1 MMRNLHKAFWISFA
15 VYSVLTFLGTVII
28 ERNENDLGFLINM
41 KGYIS
46 LMKYYTLVG
55 LIFYIFAFLMM
66 WRNRIKSN
74 KTNSDFDME
83 KRELKA
89 KISDLQ
95 RQRKAESSDAKIIEP
110 PKPEE

>member
-1 MMRNLHKAFWISFA
+1 MRNLHKAFWISFA
-15 VYSVLTFLGTVII
+15 VYSLLTFLSTIVI

-55 LIFYIFAFLMM
+55 LIFYLVAFGLMFKS
-66 WRNRIKSN
+66 RIKTKKMLSE
-74 KTNSDFDME
+74 FDLD
-83 KRELKA
+83 KKELKA
-89 KISDLQ
+89 KISDLKRNQ
-95 RQRKAESSDAKIIEP
+95 NRDAGKDNKMET

>member
-1 MMRNLHKAFWISFA
+1 MRNLHKAFWIIFA
-15 VYSVLTFLGTVII
+15 VYSVLTFLGTVVI

-55 LIFYIFAFLMM
+55 LFFYLIAFGLMF
-66 WRNRIKSN
+66 KSRR
-74 KTNSDFDME
+74 KITKMNSDFDLD
-83 KRELKA
+83 KKELKA
-89 KISDLQ
+89 KISELRRSQNADSETFS
-95 RQRKAESSDAKIIEP
+95 KDDS